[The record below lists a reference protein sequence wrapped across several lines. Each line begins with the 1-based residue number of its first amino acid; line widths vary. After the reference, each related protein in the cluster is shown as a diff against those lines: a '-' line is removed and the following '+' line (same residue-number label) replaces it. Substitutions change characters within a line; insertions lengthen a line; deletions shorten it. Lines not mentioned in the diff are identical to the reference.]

1 MLFADFPNSKFWF
14 PGFVSSYAW
23 HVTIVRRH
31 LSGLKKENL
40 KLSHSEPS
48 QRQALRNNQ
57 SIKALCQAVN
67 KSEASPSDLKFKEN
81 PTDINC
87 ALVYTCRLSKRGYL
101 LNI

>member
-1 MLFADFPNSKFWF
+1 MSQAKDK
-14 PGFVSSYAW
+14 
-23 HVTIVRRH
+23 HQETI
-31 LSGLKKENL
+31 NQL
-40 KLSHSEPS
+40 KLYV
-48 QRQALRNNQ
+48 R
-57 SIKALCQAVN
+57 AVN